1 MRKQLAT
8 DRDEEAEE
16 DEDPDELKQRD
27 LMLARYRTQIEKPY
41 LSDNIF
47 MELNIINLKQFYERA
62 RKEQKDINRYFLVTT
77 ENEQQVLTRV
87 LPGKKKP
94 ELRIQFEEKCF
105 MTKLSHLEVVS
116 FL

>member
-1 MRKQLAT
+1 
-8 DRDEEAEE
+8 
-16 DEDPDELKQRD
+16 
-27 LMLARYRTQIEKPY
+27 
-41 LSDNIF
+41 
-47 MELNIINLKQFYERA
+47 
-62 RKEQKDINRYFLVTT
+62 VTT

>member
-8 DRDEEAEE
+8 DGDEEAEE

-47 MELNIINLKQFYERA
+47 MELNIINLK
-62 RKEQKDINRYFLVTT
+62 
-77 ENEQQVLTRV
+77 
-87 LPGKKKP
+87 
-94 ELRIQFEEKCF
+94 
-105 MTKLSHLEVVS
+105 
-116 FL
+116 